1 MILPENKSD
10 IPARVTA
17 VHRGRFELIC
27 EHGECFGQL
36 KSGVYYGNG
45 KEEFPTT
52 GDFVLIHYN
61 NSGDSLIVKTLP
73 RRTFFSRRDPY
84 PGHREQAVAA
94 NFDYVFLMQSLNNDF
109 NPKRMERYLTLS
121 WQSGATPVIVLTK
134 ADLAANLSGQLASM
148 EKIAAGVDIL
158 TVSSRTGFGMNRLSG
173 FLKPGKTIVFLG
185 SSGVGK
191 SSLVNALAGGDVMAI
206 GAIREED
213 GKGRHTTTQRQLVML
228 PSRAMIID
236 TPGMREL
243 GMWDV
248 SQGLGEAFDDVEQYF
263 RKCRFSDCKHQSEP
277 GCAIKAAIASGEL
290 SPKRWESYLALKREA
305 EFFGGAAG
313 VLQKKR
319 KEDQIARSQ
328 KPDYRHTACTDSFIC
343 KVCGAVVGPEGA
355 GSQHRNHCPNCL
367 SSVHVDNK
375 PGDRSSLCGG
385 IMDPIGIWV
394 RKNGEWAI
402 IHRCRSCGALSS
414 NRIAADDNPALLL
427 SIAVKPL
434 AEPPFPLGQLERMF
448 ENNHET
454 ETGHLLKP
462 EKAEGFQDETESRS
476 NRHIEKSEALK

>member
-1 MILPENKSD
+1 MNLTDYGFLPAMISSD
-10 IPARVTA
+10 KPSGIPARVTA

-36 KSGVYYGNG
+36 KSSVYYGNR

-52 GDFVLIHYN
+52 GDFVLINYN
-61 NSGDSLIVKTLP
+61 HSGDSPIVKTLP

-84 PGHREQAVAA
+84 PGRGEQAVAA
-94 NFDYVFLMQSLNNDF
+94 NFDYVFLVQSLNSDF
-109 NPKRMERYLTLS
+109 NLKRMERYLTLA

-134 ADLAANLSGQLASM
+134 ADLAGDCSAQIASM
-148 EKIAAGVDIL
+148 ERIASGVDVL
-158 TVSSRTGFGMNRLSG
+158 PVSSKTGLGLDRLSD
-173 FLKPGKTIVFLG
+173 FFKPGKTIVFLG

-191 SSLVNALAGGDVMAI
+191 SSLVNALAGDEIMGI

-213 GKGRHTTTQRQLVML
+213 GKGRHTTTQRQLIML
-228 PSRAMIID
+228 PSGAMIID

-248 SQGLGEAFDDVEQYF
+248 SQGLGEAFDDVEQYLGT
-263 RKCRFSDCKHQSEP
+263 CRFSDCKHQSEP
-277 GCAIKAAIASGEL
+277 GCAIKAAIADGKL
-290 SPKRWESYLALKREA
+290 SPKRWESYLALKHEA
-305 EFFGGAAG
+305 AFSSGDSGESR
-313 VLQKKR
+313 KKR
-319 KEDQIARSQ
+319 KREQNARSQ

-343 KVCGAVVGPEGA
+343 KVCGAAVGPEGA

-367 SSVHVDNK
+367 SSVHVDNE

-394 RKNGEWAI
+394 RKDGEWAI

-434 AEPPFPLGQLERMF
+434 AEPPFPLGQLDRMF
-448 ENNHET
+448 QSTPHS
-454 ETGHLLKP
+454 
-462 EKAEGFQDETESRS
+462 DEQNILESKR
-476 NRHIEKSEALK
+476 IGGALK